1 MLLTGLVLI
10 VVCSHPLFNTFPP
23 SLFHLY
29 LVFIIQLTGT
39 KQTQSIDI
47 TLNST
52 APSLTLNF
60 QFTMSIVLLEEI
72 ALDGSILHSVEP
84 SALNFTLISTQSGT
98 NITHTYTAAMENSA
112 TLSLIVSFFFFSFLL
127 FIYLNFLF
135 ILSYFYLSYYVV
147 DYSISLFPHIL

>member
-10 VVCSHPLFNTFPP
+10 VVCSHPLFNTFSP

-112 TLSLIVSFFFFSFLL
+112 TLSLIVSFFFLL

-135 ILSYFYLSYYVV
+135 ILSYFYLFYYVV